1 MAGGIIKKKIGDK
14 IIELKKRHYNEVLLY
29 EIENITKAI
38 SNNLREVVFPGMS
51 LEETLLNTKI
61 LEEWFNA

>member
-1 MAGGIIKKKIGDK
+1 MVWWYNKKKIGDK

-29 EIENITKAI
+29 EIENITNAI
-38 SNNLREVVFPGMS
+38 SNNLRGVTFPGMS